1 MKAKRRV
8 LTEMIKKT
16 GWSSQALR
24 EIKVK
29 FWLSKEYTIY
39 PKEHH
44 GLEVIKTETLT
55 DVGFYTKNNNLPNV
69 VLVSVKSLIN

>member
-8 LTEMIKKT
+8 LTAMIKKT
-16 GWSSQALR
+16 GWEAKNLK

-29 FWLSKEYTIY
+29 FWLSQEYKVY

-44 GLEVIKTETLT
+44 GLEVLIAENLKDDTIILGTKKQVLT
-55 DVGFYTKNNNLPNV
+55 YKA
-69 VLVSVKSLIN
+69 

>member
-29 FWLSKEYTIY
+29 FWLSKEYTNY

-55 DVGFYTKNNNLPNV
+55 DDTIILGTKEQ
-69 VLVSVKSLIN
+69 VLTYKN

>member
-16 GWSSQALR
+16 GWSSQALK

-44 GLEVIKTETLT
+44 GLEVIKTDTLT
-55 DVGFYTKNNNLPNV
+55 DDTIILGTKEQ
-69 VLVSVKSLIN
+69 VLTYKQ

>member
-55 DVGFYTKNNNLPNV
+55 DGTIILGTKEQ
-69 VLVSVKSLIN
+69 VLTNKQ

>member
-44 GLEVIKTETLT
+44 GLEVLIADNLKDDTIILGTKEQLLT
-55 DVGFYTKNNNLPNV
+55 YKN
-69 VLVSVKSLIN
+69 

>member
-16 GWSSQALR
+16 GWSSQALK

-29 FWLSKEYTIY
+29 FWLSKEYTTY

-55 DVGFYTKNNNLPNV
+55 DDTIILGTKEQ
-69 VLVSVKSLIN
+69 VLTYKQ

>member
-16 GWSSQALR
+16 GWSSQALK

-55 DVGFYTKNNNLPNV
+55 DDTIILGTKEQ
-69 VLVSVKSLIN
+69 VLTYKQ

>member
-1 MKAKRRV
+1 
-8 LTEMIKKT
+8 MIKKT

-29 FWLSKEYTIY
+29 FWLSKEYTTY

-44 GLEVIKTETLT
+44 GLEVLIADNLKDDTIILGTKEQLLT
-55 DVGFYTKNNNLPNV
+55 YKN
-69 VLVSVKSLIN
+69 

>member
-1 MKAKRRV
+1 
-8 LTEMIKKT
+8 MIKKT
-16 GWSSQALR
+16 GWSSKALK

-44 GLEVIKTETLT
+44 GLEIIKTDTLT
-55 DVGFYTKNNNLPNV
+55 EDTIILGTKEQ
-69 VLVSVKSLIN
+69 VLTYKN

>member
-55 DVGFYTKNNNLPNV
+55 DDTIILGTKEQ
-69 VLVSVKSLIN
+69 VLTYKQ

>member
-16 GWSSQALR
+16 GWNPKALR

-29 FWLSKEYTIY
+29 FWLSKEYTAY

-55 DVGFYTKNNNLPNV
+55 DDTIILGTKEQ
-69 VLVSVKSLIN
+69 VLTYKN

>member
-1 MKAKRRV
+1 
-8 LTEMIKKT
+8 MIKKT
-16 GWSSQALR
+16 GWSSQALK

-55 DVGFYTKNNNLPNV
+55 DDTIILGTKEQ
-69 VLVSVKSLIN
+69 VLTYKQ

>member
-16 GWSSQALR
+16 GWSSQALK

-44 GLEVIKTETLT
+44 GLEVIKTDTLT
-55 DVGFYTKNNNLPNV
+55 DDTIILGTKEQ
-69 VLVSVKSLIN
+69 VLTYKN

>member
-1 MKAKRRV
+1 MKAKRRI

-16 GWSSQALR
+16 GWDPKALR

-29 FWLSKEYTIY
+29 FWLSKEYTTY

-44 GLEVIKTETLT
+44 GLEVLIADNLKDDTIILGTKEQVLT
-55 DVGFYTKNNNLPNV
+55 YKN
-69 VLVSVKSLIN
+69 

>member
-16 GWSSQALR
+16 GWSSKALK

-55 DVGFYTKNNNLPNV
+55 DDTIILGTKEQ
-69 VLVSVKSLIN
+69 VLTYKQ

>member
-1 MKAKRRV
+1 
-8 LTEMIKKT
+8 MIKKT
-16 GWSSQALR
+16 GWSSQALK

-55 DVGFYTKNNNLPNV
+55 DDTIILGTKEQ
-69 VLVSVKSLIN
+69 VLTYKN

>member
-55 DVGFYTKNNNLPNV
+55 EDTIILGTKEQ
-69 VLVSVKSLIN
+69 VLTYKN

>member
-16 GWSSQALR
+16 GCSSKALK

-55 DVGFYTKNNNLPNV
+55 DDTIILGTKEQ
-69 VLVSVKSLIN
+69 VLTYKQ

>member
-55 DVGFYTKNNNLPNV
+55 DDTIILGTKEQ
-69 VLVSVKSLIN
+69 VLTYKN

>member
-55 DVGFYTKNNNLPNV
+55 DGTIILGTKEQ
-69 VLVSVKSLIN
+69 VLTYKQ

>member
-1 MKAKRRV
+1 MKAKRRI
-8 LTEMIKKT
+8 LTAMIKKT
-16 GWSSQALR
+16 GWEAKNLR

-44 GLEVIKTETLT
+44 GLEVIKTEHLT
-55 DVGFYTKNNNLPNV
+55 DDTIILGIEEQVLTYKN
-69 VLVSVKSLIN
+69 

>member
-55 DVGFYTKNNNLPNV
+55 DNTIILGTKEQ
-69 VLVSVKSLIN
+69 VLTYKQ

>member
-16 GWSSQALR
+16 GWSSKALK

-44 GLEVIKTETLT
+44 GLEIIKTDTLT
-55 DVGFYTKNNNLPNV
+55 EDTIILGTKEQ
-69 VLVSVKSLIN
+69 VLTYKN

>member
-16 GWSSQALR
+16 GWSSQALK

-55 DVGFYTKNNNLPNV
+55 DDTIILGTKEQ
-69 VLVSVKSLIN
+69 VLTYKN

>member
-16 GWSSQALR
+16 GWSSQALK

-55 DVGFYTKNNNLPNV
+55 EDTIILGTKEQ
-69 VLVSVKSLIN
+69 VLTYKQ

>member
-16 GWSSQALR
+16 GWSSQALK

-44 GLEVIKTETLT
+44 GLEVIKTDTLT
-55 DVGFYTKNNNLPNV
+55 EDTIILGTKEQ
-69 VLVSVKSLIN
+69 VLTYKN